1 MSAEIIPI
9 TYETIGLPDVTLAS
23 EDGQQPAAHG
33 VISGSNENKIAEV
46 KTEDNKNYEEDINIK
61 KDNNP
66 ETKEVNTI
74 KVKYEL
80 NKLKNLEVAQT
91 NASRPIKLARLV
103 TDNQNLRFEMNSGQ
117 YLDIKEDMSK
127 YRIAQTDN
135 INNGE
140 ITITVEKT
148 SSVEDQKD
156 NNPETQIKMS
166 VRNNTTGETTN
177 VVVKMY
183 HTNQSIHLQGRRRIG

>member
-61 KDNNP
+61 KENNP

>member
-9 TYETIGLPDVTLAS
+9 TYETVGLPDVTLAS
-23 EDGQQPAAHG
+23 EDGQQTAAHG

-46 KTEDNKNYEEDINIK
+46 KTEDKKNYEEDINIK

-103 TDNQNLRFEMNSGQ
+103 TDNQNLRFEMNLGQ

>member
-103 TDNQNLRFEMNSGQ
+103 TDNQNLRFEMNLGQ

-148 SSVEDQKD
+148 SSV
-156 NNPETQIKMS
+156 
-166 VRNNTTGETTN
+166 
-177 VVVKMY
+177 
-183 HTNQSIHLQGRRRIG
+183 